1 MKTHV
6 EFRSSAFPAYE
17 GEEAKINPGLWGKR
31 LAEFLQKKL
40 EEEKISTEEIYFED
54 WGVALPI
61 KNEDFPLWIGCG
73 HYQEYEDGFLCF
85 IEPSKPTIRAG
96 CEKLILLQ
104 RFHASLTHSIGF
116 SVAIRRFAIFVGGQ
130 KMKPPTWDETCDRL
144 ITGGIVS
151 CHSECSEKSRF

>member
-40 EEEKISTEEIYFED
+40 KEEKISTEEIHFED

-73 HYQEYEDGFLCF
+73 HDQEYEDGFLCF
-85 IEPSKPTIRAG
+85 IEPSKPTIRRWLRKIDTTPKISRIADA
-96 CEKLILLQ
+96 LDRILRGNPQ
-104 RFHASLTHSIGF
+104 VRD
-116 SVAIRRFAIFVGGQ
+116 IR
-130 KMKPPTWDETCDRL
+130 WW
-144 ITGGIVS
+144 
-151 CHSECSEKSRF
+151 SENEATNLGRNV